1 MVRDT
6 GIEPVTSSV
15 SGKRSPAELI
25 ARVLRP
31 DESGRRGGDGN
42 RTRVDGF
49 AGRCLTTRPLHRK
62 GIEPGEDVLA
72 PRSLRADDGIRTRD
86 PHLGKVMRYQL
97 RHIRIAS
104 RLAVAH
110 RVARMNIS
118 RRVRRNT
125 NPGPEMGDELG
136 RCPKSAI
143 RSRSREPRTRPD
155 RQTGRA
161 TISAIAAPVPFPQRT
176 RLHVRRAVTPL
187 RGYRDRGSEFA
198 SPVTARR
205 STAPSATE
213 TARRRRSAEA
223 ARRGGARRPRSEA
236 EADATRER
244 RGSETLD
251 PGRARAGRLR
261 GCGPR
266 IGRRAGACYSV
277 PVPSERARRHAVL

>member
-118 RRVRRNT
+118 RRVPRNT
-125 NPGPEMGDELG
+125 NPGPEMRDELG
-136 RCPKSAI
+136 RCPKSAL
-143 RSRSREPRTRPD
+143 RSRPRQSHTRPD
-155 RQTGRA
+155 RQPGPA
-161 TISAIAAPVPFPQRT
+161 TISATAAPVPFPQRT
-176 RLHVRRAVTPL
+176 RLPVHAAIRPTRWRIRAGPTA
-187 RGYRDRGSEFA
+187 GSA
-198 SPVTARR
+198 D
-205 STAPSATE
+205 PSANST
-213 TARRRRSAEA
+213 
-223 ARRGGARRPRSEA
+223 RGA
-236 EADATRER
+236 
-244 RGSETLD
+244 
-251 PGRARAGRLR
+251 
-261 GCGPR
+261 
-266 IGRRAGACYSV
+266 
-277 PVPSERARRHAVL
+277 SERAAQISRRL

>member
-1 MVRDT
+1 M
-6 GIEPVTSSV
+6 TSSV

-31 DESGRRGGDGN
+31 DKSGRRGGDGN

-125 NPGPEMGDELG
+125 NPGPEMPAELV
-136 RCPKSAI
+136 RCPKSAV
-143 RSRSREPRTRPD
+143 RSRSRESRTRPD
-155 RQTGRA
+155 QQTWRP
-161 TISAIAAPVPFPQRT
+161 TISANAAPPPFPQRT
-176 RLHVRRAVTPL
+176 RLEVRRADTPL
-187 RGYRDRGSEFA
+187 RGRRDRGSEFA
-198 SPVTARR
+198 SPVTTRR
-205 STAPSATE
+205 SSTPTAAAA
-213 TARRRRSAEA
+213 ARRRRSDTE
-223 ARRGGARRPRSEA
+223 RPEPGGARRRRSE
-236 EADATRER
+236 
-244 RGSETLD
+244 
-251 PGRARAGRLR
+251 
-261 GCGPR
+261 CG
-266 IGRRAGACYSV
+266 AGATKERDAG
-277 PVPSERARRHAVL
+277 PGPGPS